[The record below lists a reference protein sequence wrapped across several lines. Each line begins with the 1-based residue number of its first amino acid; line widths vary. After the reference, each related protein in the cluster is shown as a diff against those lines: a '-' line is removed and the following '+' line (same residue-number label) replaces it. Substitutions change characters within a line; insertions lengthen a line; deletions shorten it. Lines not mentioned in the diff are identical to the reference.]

1 MSQAVAFATAS
12 ICEPVCTG
20 VFLCHM
26 SPPCDLQPDTHS
38 CEHAHAIRLPP
49 YTLTPAA
56 GEHGHLVKD
65 TSDED
70 QFELLSHLFLSAST
84 EGKAQLL
91 SAFLRISLRPGL
103 EPPVKQRIEA
113 VFEKCAPAAAPEDS
127 A

>member
-1 MSQAVAFATAS
+1 MLSIDMSV
-12 ICEPVCTG
+12 
-20 VFLCHM
+20 L
-26 SPPCDLQPDTHS
+26 
-38 CEHAHAIRLPP
+38 
-49 YTLTPAA
+49 PAA

-103 EPPVKQRIEA
+103 EPAVKQRIEA
-113 VFEKCAPAAAPEDS
+113 VFEKCAPAAV
-127 A
+127 